1 MAKSKA
7 PSIHEI
13 EKQLKQKKIL
23 PIYYLFGED
32 SYSIENIVESIEKAV
47 EPFITSDFDK
57 ETVYGENKTFSN
69 VVELASTFPFGS
81 EKKLIIFKQS
91 EKPRDKKE
99 FTSYIKSPADF
110 TTIIC
115 IHDGTISSTS
125 SEPYK
130 TLIESRLSLRSKRVK
145 REKLN

>member
-32 SYSIENIVESIEKAV
+32 SYSIENIVESIKKAV
-47 EPFITSDFDK
+47 EPFITTDFDK

-69 VVELASTFPFGS
+69 VVGLASTFPFGS
-81 EKKLIIFKQS
+81 EKKLS
-91 EKPRDKKE
+91 N
-99 FTSYIKSPADF
+99 
-110 TTIIC
+110 
-115 IHDGTISSTS
+115 
-125 SEPYK
+125 
-130 TLIESRLSLRSKRVK
+130 L
-145 REKLN
+145 